1 MDDDEAPWPEDDG
14 PPWEELD
21 AAPPTTS
28 RVMAIPVVDAGEPS
42 ALDQPQPRAAHDTL
56 TVLPAAPGG
65 SVEGD
70 FWFEAITQLA
80 RAETITALVRELGLQ
95 SQLIARDTD
104 QWVLR
109 VERMSLNQGNTR
121 ERLSTALQTLGHSVR
136 LTVEIGPVSDSPAL
150 RVAAAL
156 ARRQRE
162 AEAQIMSDPFVQT
175 MMRDFGGKIV
185 PGTLKAIAA

>member
-14 PPWEELD
+14 PPWEDGD
-21 AAPPTTS
+21 AAPTTTS

-70 FWFEAITQLA
+70 FWFDTVIQMA

-104 QWVLR
+104 QWLLR

-121 ERLSTALQTLGHSVR
+121 ERLATALQTLGHSVR
-136 LTVEIGPVSDSPAL
+136 LTVEIGPVNDSPAL
-150 RVAAAL
+150 RVAAAA

-162 AEAQIMSDPFVQT
+162 AEAQILSDPFVQT

-185 PGTLKAIAA
+185 PGTLKAITA